1 MIAQPGHACLTAR
14 MVAVEGGRNDSLRRL
29 PHWKGPRSFLAVGTF
44 TLLSACSWRGGAV
57 EPASRQG
64 RDVLQLW
71 RVLFGVGIAIGL
83 LVTGLILWSVI
94 RYRRPRGAGPNDLP
108 AQTDANLTL
117 EVMYTVLPLVLVA
130 VLFVVSLGV
139 QRRMTQGRAAPDI
152 VVDVTGFQ
160 WGWRF
165 GYPAQS
171 ISVVGD
177 ANRQPTLVLPVGADV
192 RLRLVSADVIHSFF
206 VPAFLVK
213 RDLIPS
219 VDNQIDVHPTAL
231 GRYRGFCA
239 EFCGLDHWRMTFD
252 VEVVTPD
259 AFRAFLG
266 AQRSLP
272 PPPNPD
278 VVHGAWAS
286 GPVGHR

>member
-1 MIAQPGHACLTAR
+1 VL
-14 MVAVEGGRNDSLRRL
+14 
-29 PHWKGPRSFLAVGTF
+29 LAVGI
-44 TLLSACSWRGGAV
+44 AM
-57 EPASRQG
+57 
-64 RDVLQLW
+64 
-71 RVLFGVGIAIGL
+71 GV
-83 LVTGLILWSVI
+83 LVTGLILWSII

-108 AQTDANLTL
+108 AQTGANVTL
-117 EVMYTVLPLVLVA
+117 EVLYTVLPLVLVA
-130 VLFVVSLGV
+130 VLFVVTLGV
-139 QRRMTQGRAAPDI
+139 QRTVTRRSAAPDL
-152 VVDVTGFQ
+152 VVDVMGFQ

-177 ANRQPTLVLPVGADV
+177 ANRQPTLVVPVGADV

-239 EFCGLDHWRMTFD
+239 EFCGLDHWRMSFD

-259 AFRAFLG
+259 AFQAFVA
-266 AQRSLP
+266 AQRALP
-272 PPPNPD
+272 QPPNPD
-278 VVHGAWAS
+278 VVPGALGQRAS
-286 GPVGHR
+286 GPIGHR